1 MKTFALL
8 LCYVH
13 LSGAF
18 VVPSSRILSAKR
30 VATLR
35 SSNPKETDEP
45 GQGAAT
51 QASPASSD
59 KFDKSKLVDSSGA
72 GFNQFD
78 PVLSAT
84 QAVSRRFGI
93 FGGLAIVGLLAATE
107 GREILGSLLAE
118 KPVPGDGTV
127 VTTAS
132 GLQIEDILI
141 GPAVGESVEAGK
153 IIGFQARVI
162 IGDKVLFD
170 TSGDKPVAFKFGQ
183 RPFQNV
189 VCEGLEE
196 GLKDMRVGGRR
207 KLTVPES
214 LAPPGVQLPPG
225 VKLTYDVTLTE
236 VLPNYFN

>member
-1 MKTFALL
+1 
-8 LCYVH
+8 
-13 LSGAF
+13 
-18 VVPSSRILSAKR
+18 
-30 VATLR
+30 
-35 SSNPKETDEP
+35 
-45 GQGAAT
+45 
-51 QASPASSD
+51 
-59 KFDKSKLVDSSGA
+59 
-72 GFNQFD
+72 
-78 PVLSAT
+78 
-84 QAVSRRFGI
+84 
-93 FGGLAIVGLLAATE
+93 
-107 GREILGSLLAE
+107 
-118 KPVPGDGTV
+118 VPGDGTV